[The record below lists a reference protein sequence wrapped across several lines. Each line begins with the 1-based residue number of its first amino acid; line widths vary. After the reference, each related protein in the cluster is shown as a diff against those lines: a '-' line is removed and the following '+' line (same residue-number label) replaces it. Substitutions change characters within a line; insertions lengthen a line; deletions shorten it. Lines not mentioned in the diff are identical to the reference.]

1 VRGYTN
7 TLQRK
12 LVGAWPFIGTSTSR
26 QGFRINMAFPP
37 RIGDS
42 VPIQYRQWP
51 SMDRQKTYV
60 H

>member
-1 VRGYTN
+1 LDFHVRGYTN

-37 RIGDS
+37 LLKYAN
-42 VPIQYRQWP
+42 PI
-51 SMDRQKTYV
+51 
-60 H
+60 